1 MEAIERD
8 HVISKDGELVVSGL
22 PFKTGE
28 TIHVIL
34 IARKSK
40 DPTPRGIGIRELK
53 NSKIFGMWKNRTD
66 IGDSTEYAR
75 KLRKEAANR

>member
-8 HVISKDGELVVSGL
+8 QVITKDGELVVSGL

-34 IARKSK
+34 RARKCK
-40 DPTPRGIGIRELK
+40 DPTRSGIGIRELK
-53 NSKIFGMWKNRTD
+53 NSKIIGMWKDRTD
-66 IGDSTEYAR
+66 IGDSTGYAR
-75 KLRKEAANR
+75 KLRREAANR